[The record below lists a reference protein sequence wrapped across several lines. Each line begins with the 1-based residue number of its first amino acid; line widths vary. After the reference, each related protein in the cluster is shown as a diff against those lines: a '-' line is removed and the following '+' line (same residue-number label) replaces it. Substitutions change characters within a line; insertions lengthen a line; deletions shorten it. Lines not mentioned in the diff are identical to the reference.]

1 MNIIYLFDQILFV
14 LMALTVFYLF
24 VFSLYS
30 VWNKYEN
37 TLSGKIKNRMA
48 VLIPS
53 YKEDSVIMESVNSM
67 LSQDY
72 PKELFD
78 IVVISDKMSAQTN
91 EMLSTLPIKLLE
103 IDPEISSKAFA
114 MRCAMEWLP
123 EANYNIVVILDAD
136 NCVKE
141 DFLSRVN
148 EIFNSGIKALQAH
161 RMAKDTGNDMAILD
175 AISEEINNSIFRK
188 GHTSMGLSSAL
199 IGSGMAFDFRWF
211 RDNVAKLETSGEDKE
226 LELLLFKDRIYV
238 EYIDNLPVYDEKVKR
253 EKTFY
258 NQRRR
263 WVATQFGS
271 LARGLRGLP
280 KALVTFNFDYI
291 DKVLQW
297 MMLPRVVVLGLIC
310 IMIVVMF
317 LLNWQLSMKWIFL
330 LISLIVAFLMAIP
343 QYLLTK
349 RSLHALKRVPLIF
362 LLMFANLFRSKGAN
376 KKFIH
381 TQKG

>member
-1 MNIIYLFDQILFV
+1 MKIIYLFDQVLFV

-24 VFSLYS
+24 VFSLCS
-30 VWNKYEN
+30 MWSKSEKI
-37 TLSGKIKNRMA
+37 LPGKKRKKIA
-48 VLIPS
+48 VLIPA

-72 PKELFD
+72 TKELFD
-78 IVVISDKMSAQTN
+78 IVVISDKMTAQTN
-91 EMLSTLPIKLLE
+91 ELLSRLPVKLLK
-103 IDPEISSKAFA
+103 IDPEFSSKAFA
-114 MRCAMEWLP
+114 MRCAMDTLSET
-123 EANYNIVVILDAD
+123 NYDIVVILDAD
-136 NCVKE
+136 NCVNE

-148 EIFNSGIKALQAH
+148 DIFSSGVKALQAH
-161 RMAKDTGNDMAILD
+161 RMAKDTGTDMALLD
-175 AISEEINNSIFRK
+175 AISEEINNSIFRR
-188 GHTSMGLSSAL
+188 GHTSLGLSSAL

-211 RDNVAKLETSGEDKE
+211 RDNVKRLETSGEDKE
-226 LELLLFKDRIYV
+226 LELLLFKDRIFV
-238 EYIDNLPVYDEKVKR
+238 EYMEDLPVYDEKVKR

-271 LARGLRGLP
+271 LARGLRGIP
-280 KALVTFNFDYI
+280 KALVTFNFDYV
-291 DKVLQW
+291 DKVIQW

-317 LLNWQLSMKWIFL
+317 ILDWQLSMKWMFL

>member
-67 LSQDY
+67 LSQNY

-103 IDPEISSKAFA
+103 IDPEISSKAYA

-161 RMAKDTGNDMAILD
+161 RKAKDTGNDMAILD

-280 KALVTFNFDYI
+280 KAIVTFNFDYI

-349 RSLHALKRVPLIF
+349 RSMHALKRVPLIF

>member
-1 MNIIYLFDQILFV
+1 MKIFYLFDQILFV

-78 IVVISDKMSAQTN
+78 VVVISDKMSAQTN

-103 IDPEISSKAFA
+103 IDPEISSKAYA

-123 EANYNIVVILDAD
+123 ETNYDIVVILDAD

-271 LARGLRGLP
+271 LARGLKGLP
-280 KALVTFNFDYI
+280 KAFFTFNFDYI

-317 LLNWQLSMKWIFL
+317 IVEWQLSMKWIFL

-349 RSLHALKRVPLIF
+349 RSIHALKRVPLIF

>member
-1 MNIIYLFDQILFV
+1 MKIFYLFDQILFV
-14 LMALTVFYLF
+14 LTALTVFYLF

-30 VWNKYEN
+30 LWNKNEKI
-37 TLSGKIKNRMA
+37 LSGKIKNRLA
-48 VLIPS
+48 ILIPA
-53 YKEDSVIMESVNSM
+53 YKEDSVIMESVNSL

-72 PKELFD
+72 PKESFD
-78 IVVISDKMSAQTN
+78 IVVISDKMAAHTN
-91 EMLSTLPIKLLE
+91 EMLSRLPVKLLV
-103 IDPEISSKAFA
+103 IDPGFSSKAFA
-114 MRCAMEWLP
+114 MRYAMETLS
-123 EANYNIVVILDAD
+123 EKHYDIVVILDAD
-136 NCVKE
+136 NCVNE

-148 EIFNSGIKALQAH
+148 DIFNSGIKALQAH
-161 RMAKDTGNDMAILD
+161 RMAKDTGNDMALLD

-238 EYIDNLPVYDEKVKR
+238 DYIDDLPVYDEKVKR

-271 LARGLRGLP
+271 LARGLRGVP

-310 IMIVVMF
+310 IMTVVMF
-317 LLNWQLSMKWIFL
+317 ILDWQLSMKWFFL
-330 LISLIVAFLMAIP
+330 LISLIVTFLMAIP

-349 RSLHALKRVPLIF
+349 RSLRALKRVPVIF
-362 LLMFANLFRSKGAN
+362 FLMFANLFRTKGAN

>member
-1 MNIIYLFDQILFV
+1 MKIFYLFDQILFV

-30 VWNKYEN
+30 LWSRSEKI
-37 TLSGKIKNRMA
+37 LSGKIKNRLA
-48 VLIPS
+48 ILIPA
-53 YKEDSVIMESVNSM
+53 YKEDAVIMESVNSM

-78 IVVISDKMSAQTN
+78 IVVISDKMTTQTN
-91 EMLSTLPIKLLE
+91 ELLSRLPVKLLE
-103 IDPEISSKAFA
+103 IDPEFSSKAFA
-114 MRCAMEWLP
+114 MRCAMETLS
-123 EANYNIVVILDAD
+123 ETNYEIVVILDAD
-136 NCVKE
+136 NCVNE
-141 DFLSRVN
+141 DFLSRIN
-148 EIFNSGIKALQAH
+148 DIFNSGIKALQAH
-161 RMAKDTGNDMAILD
+161 RMAKDTENDMAILD

-211 RDNVAKLETSGEDKE
+211 KNNVKKLETSGEDKE
-226 LELLLFKDRIYV
+226 LELILFNDRIYV
-238 EYIDNLPVYDEKVKR
+238 EYIDNLHVYDEKVKR

-291 DKVLQW
+291 DKVIQW

-310 IMIVVMF
+310 IMIIATFIVD
-317 LLNWQLSMKWIFL
+317 WQLSMKWMFL

-349 RSLHALKRVPLIF
+349 RSLHALKRVPVVF

>member
-1 MNIIYLFDQILFV
+1 MKIFYLFDQILFV
-14 LMALTVFYLF
+14 LMAMTVFYLF
-24 VFSLYS
+24 VFSLS
-30 VWNKYEN
+30 SMWSKSEKTV
-37 TLSGKIKNRMA
+37 SGKKKKKMA
-48 VLIPS
+48 VLIPA
-53 YKEDSVIMESVNSM
+53 YKEDPVIMESVNSM
-67 LSQDY
+67 LCQDY
-72 PKELFD
+72 KKELFD
-78 IVVISDKMSAQTN
+78 IVVISDKMTDQTN
-91 EMLSTLPIKLLE
+91 EMLSRLPVKLLK
-103 IDPEISSKAFA
+103 IDPEFSSKAYA
-114 MRCAMEWLP
+114 MRYAMEWLP
-123 EANYNIVVILDAD
+123 ETNYEIVVILDAD
-136 NCVKE
+136 NCVNK

-148 EIFNSGIKALQAH
+148 DIFNSGIKALQAH

-211 RDNVAKLETSGEDKE
+211 RDNVAKLETTGEDKE

-271 LARGLRGLP
+271 LARSLRGLP
-280 KALVTFNFDYI
+280 KALVTFNIDYI

-317 LLNWQLSMKWIFL
+317 IMEWQLSIKWIFL
-330 LISLIVAFLMAIP
+330 LVSLIVAFLMAIP

-349 RSLHALKRVPLIF
+349 RSLQALKRIPLIF